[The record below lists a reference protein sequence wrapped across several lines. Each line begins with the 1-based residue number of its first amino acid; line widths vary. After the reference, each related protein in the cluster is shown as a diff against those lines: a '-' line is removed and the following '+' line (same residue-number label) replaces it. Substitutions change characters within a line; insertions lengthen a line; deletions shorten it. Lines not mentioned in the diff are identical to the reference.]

1 MHILNNECSAEF
13 KERTKSNNMKY
24 QLVPPHDHR
33 RNIAKKAIQVFKAHF
48 ISIMCN
54 ADKSFPICLWDRL
67 LGQVEHTLNMPRT
80 AKRTPLVS
88 AYAYI
93 WGKHDYNANSFAPLG
108 CKVEAQVTPSTKE
121 T

>member
-48 ISIMCN
+48 ISILCN

-67 LGQVEHTLNMPRT
+67 LGQVEHTLNMLRT
-80 AKRTPLVS
+80 AKMTPLVS